1 MYAIIVIITYLIMI
15 YVVDNYFSN
24 PFEIR
29 KIVFSNS
36 VEFESDD
43 MFLWPGKRW
52 KYGVDQFTVKKI
64 LKDVNR
70 ITESSFTNPRF
81 HYQIIT
87 KEYLRGAIH
96 RDEAEY
102 TVVIFL
108 SPNPPPNSGVSVYGK
123 VSDQKVLNSF
133 DLSGIK
139 SNFMRSNKTRIDK
152 IKYGIFLNMIDK
164 FFGEEN
170 HIVNKFNRCVIFN
183 SQNYHKAQEFFG
195 NSLMDSRLTII
206 GFVS

>member
-1 MYAIIVIITYLIMI
+1 MTAMIHVI
-15 YVVDNYFSN
+15 DNYFSN

-29 KIVFSNS
+29 KRALLNHD
-36 VEFESDD
+36 EFESDVD
-43 MFLWPGKRW
+43 FLWPGRRW
-52 KYGVDQFTVKKI
+52 KYGVDQFTIKKI
-64 LKDVNR
+64 LQDVNR

-87 KEYLRGAIH
+87 EEYLRGAIH

-108 SPNPPPNSGVSVYGK
+108 SPEPPPNSGVSVYGK
-123 VSDQKVLNSF
+123 ISDQKVLNKF
-133 DLSGIK
+133 NLSGIK

-152 IKYGIFLNMIDK
+152 IKYGLSLNVIDK

-170 HIVNKFNRCVIFN
+170 HIANQFNRCVIFN
-183 SQNYHKAQEFFG
+183 SQHYHKAQRFFG
-195 NSLMDSRLTII
+195 NSIKDSRLTII